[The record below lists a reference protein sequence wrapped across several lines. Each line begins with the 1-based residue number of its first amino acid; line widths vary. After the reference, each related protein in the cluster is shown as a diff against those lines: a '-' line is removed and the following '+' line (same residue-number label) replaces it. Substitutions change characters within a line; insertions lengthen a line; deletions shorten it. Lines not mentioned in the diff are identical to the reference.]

1 MTQPTDPPQYVAE
14 RIRSA
19 LASDRRVSEIGIGV
33 KIVGNRVQLS
43 GAVATRERRALV
55 EEVVRELLP
64 DHDVQ
69 NDVVVQEMTESQRA
83 ERLR

>member
-14 RIRSA
+14 HIRTA
-19 LASDRRVSEIGIGV
+19 LASDRRVSELGIGV

-43 GAVATRERRALV
+43 GAVATPDRRALV
-55 EEVVRELLP
+55 AEIVHQLLP
-64 DHDVQ
+64 DHEVQ
-69 NDVVVQEMTESQRA
+69 NDIVVQEIAEANRA

>member
-64 DHDVQ
+64 EHDVQ